1 MCNLKLLFTAF
12 ISIVIKLCCISNNF
26 CSSPNFSA
34 KQHDLKSVELLLPLI
49 FFFPLPMHVQLNSS
63 SEPWVGVEEEML
75 VGGLH
80 PWRNYSFEV
89 GYPSPVGLGAVWA
102 NCPTT
107 HCYTLQGSKHC
118 THDLYPCMLIRPCV
132 HFPYS

>member
-1 MCNLKLLFTAF
+1 MLNYCCLF
-12 ISIVIKLCCISNNF
+12 SITHI
-26 CSSPNFSA
+26 
-34 KQHDLKSVELLLPLI
+34 
-49 FFFPLPMHVQLNSS
+49 QLNSS
-63 SEPWVGVEEEML
+63 EPWLDIEEEML

-118 THDLYPCMLIRPCV
+118 THDLYPSTLSPPSHAYMYTSLIHDLILPLQCV
-132 HFPYS
+132 